1 MALLDEPSRG
11 LARVALQVGASALT
25 YRPPV
30 DAPVIDRFRPPSTP
44 YGPGNRGWEY
54 RTEPGSAVRAAADGI
69 VTFAGR
75 VGPSSAVTITHAD
88 GLRTSYS
95 YLESVE
101 VREGAAVA
109 QGQPIG
115 RSGPRLHFGVRRG
128 DSYLD
133 PATLFTAP
141 TTIRVRLAPLRVG

>member
-11 LARVALQVGASALT
+11 LARVALQVGASAVT

-54 RTEPGSAVRAAADGI
+54 LTEPGSAVRAAADGI

-101 VREGAAVA
+101 VREGAAVT
-109 QGQPIG
+109 QGQSIG

>member
-1 MALLDEPSRG
+1 MVLVDESSRG
-11 LARVALQVGASALT
+11 LALATYQVSASVVA

-30 DAPVIDRFRPPSTP
+30 DAPVIDRFRRPSTP

-54 RTEPGSAVRAAADGI
+54 LTESGTAVRAAADGI

-75 VGPSSAVTITHAD
+75 VGPSSAVTLTHAD

-95 YLESVE
+95 YLESVD
-101 VREGAAVA
+101 VREGEAVA
-109 QGQPIG
+109 QGQSIG

-128 DSYLD
+128 DTYLD
-133 PATLFTAP
+133 PATLFSAP

>member
-54 RTEPGSAVRAAADGI
+54 LTEPGSAVRAAADGI
-69 VTFAGR
+69 VAFAGR

-101 VREGAAVA
+101 VREGAAVT
-109 QGQPIG
+109 QGQSIG